1 MEVSDMNND
10 VKLIDYLRERHSTP
24 VAQIKGPGPGEAELE
39 EIVTSAVRV
48 PDHGKL
54 APWRLVVYR
63 GDICKSLGETFLEL
77 ALRKNGDLTDAARE
91 AELVRFTRAP
101 VVVGVISTA
110 APHVKIPEWEQVLSA
125 GAVCLNMLMAC
136 EARGYVANWRT
147 EWIAYD
153 EQALKALGVKE
164 GEKVAG
170 FVHIGSSDFP
180 VPDRPRPQLS
190 DILTYAGEVGR

>member
-1 MEVSDMNND
+1 MIQDI
-10 VKLIDYLRERHSTP
+10 KLLDYLRERHSTP
-24 VAQIKGPGPGEAELE
+24 VAQISGPGPERGELD
-39 EIVTSAVRV
+39 EILQCAVRV

-54 APWRLVVYR
+54 APWRFIVYS
-63 GDICKSLGETFLEL
+63 GDVRRSLGETFLRL
-77 ALRKNGDLTDAARE
+77 AQQQTPDLAQAAQQ
-91 AELVRFTRAP
+91 AELGRFTRAP

-136 EARGYVANWRT
+136 EARGFVANWRT

-153 EQALKALGVKE
+153 ERALDVLGVKA

-170 FVHIGSSDFP
+170 FIHIGSSDFP
-180 VPDRPRPQLS
+180 VPDRPRPQVADLV
-190 DILTYAGEVGR
+190 TYADEGSR